1 MPGAAI
7 KACSKALSVKN
18 TGSVCNESMGPTAM
32 LIAVPPGTKWQASD
46 LPSFVALV
54 LLNMHAPKAQRWY
67 VLFGPSI
74 PIRRITNN
82 KEADVIFTGDDGV
95 QILIRKGVLNRAF
108 GTTEGGLCFAKAAAS
123 FDKSGYSF
131 IEVDNACQI
140 MNRINADKSYSALKS
155 TFVYSPSV
163 DVADLKNPMFINFA
177 LSIKSEEYVNN
188 GVIFQMDDTSLLDLV
203 GLLDVTVYQNGATTT
218 AGATRAT
225 ATETLAIGATGDTV
239 DIKVAGL
246 SLAATPVVQTVTET
260 TPTLLAAK
268 VAAAITANAAINGG
282 YTAAAAVAVVTISAP
297 ASKGASLNT
306 TSPTATITGT
316 ITATPAAFTGGVT
329 GTAVLKFG
337 IQTECGEDDLIAE
350 LGATLVNANL
360 VKITNGAGAPV
371 TPSQVV
377 IVSGVGN
384 ATIPYL
390 ADTYSVGLADTTTL
404 YAADV
409 EGYEET
415 EPAVIVVS

>member
-7 KACSKALSVKN
+7 KACNKVLAIKN

-32 LIAVPPGTKWQASD
+32 LIAVPPGTKWHASD
-46 LPSFVALV
+46 LSAFVALV

-74 PIRRITNN
+74 PIRRIVNN
-82 KEADVIFTGDDGV
+82 KEADVIFTGEDGV

-123 FDKSGYSF
+123 FDKAGYSF

-163 DVADLKNPMFINFA
+163 DVADFKNPMFTNFA
-177 LSIKSEEYVNN
+177 ISTKAEEYVGN

-203 GLLDVTVYQNGATTT
+203 GLLDVTVYQNGAVTNS
-218 AGATRAT
+218 GSTRAT
-225 ATETLAIGATGDTV
+225 GTETLAIGATGDTI
-239 DIKVAGL
+239 DIKVAGV
-246 SLAATPVVQTVTET
+246 SLAGIPVIQTATET

-268 VAAAITANAAINGG
+268 VAAAITANAAVNGG
-282 YTAAAAVAVVTISAP
+282 YTATPSVAVVTISAP
-297 ASKGASLNT
+297 ANKGASINAVA
-306 TSPTATITGT
+306 PTATIAGA

-337 IQTECGEDDLIAE
+337 IKTECGEDDLIAE
-350 LGATLVNANL
+350 LGVTLVNAAL
-360 VKITNGAGAPV
+360 VKITNKAGAV
-371 TPSQVV
+371 ITPSLVA
-377 IVSGVGN
+377 IVGGVGN

-390 ADTYSVGLADTTTL
+390 ADTYSVGLADTATL
-404 YAADV
+404 FAADV

-415 EPAVIVVS
+415 EPAVIVVA